1 MKLEDVAERL
11 GKSKRT
17 VMRMVDEGRF
27 PRPAIRKG
35 RLIYWS
41 DAAFQRWWHRHN
53 SGGAINDKPC
63 RQPRSSR
70 TRVAKS

>member
-17 VMRMVDEGRF
+17 VMRMVDEGRW

-35 RLIYWS
+35 RLVVWS
-41 DAAFQRWWHRHN
+41 DAAVERAMRRRRN
-53 SGGAINDKPC
+53 GKGGK
-63 RQPRSSR
+63 
-70 TRVAKS
+70 

>member
-27 PRPAIRKG
+27 PRPFIRKG
-35 RLIYWS
+35 RVVVWS
-41 DAAFQRWWHRHN
+41 DAAVQRALARRRN
-53 SGGAINDKPC
+53 SKGGK
-63 RQPRSSR
+63 
-70 TRVAKS
+70 